1 MTTAHVYSYSEIIEM
16 CPYERDAFLSMIIND
31 EQAKRR
37 HQSSYDSNEG
47 FNNNYQRGYL

>member
-16 CPYERDAFLSMIIND
+16 CPYERDAFLSMIIDD

-37 HQSSYDSNEG
+37 HQSSYDNG
-47 FNNNYQRGYL
+47 DQFNSNYQRGYL